1 MLINSYAFQV
11 GSFLM
16 GWWGVVFKGDISK
29 VSDYLVIGLNTGY
42 LGSLTTFSGWNQKM
56 LDLTVDGHW
65 VLTFLG
71 FFIGNE
77 GHFLVKK
84 KSSNIELQITG
95 FQMKINMFQ
104 LHFFCR
110 SCFSSRSDLITLYSL
125 SLFFRYDSLQAC
137 FLRPIL
143 LFLGLRQPRVSG
155 GF

>member
-1 MLINSYAFQV
+1 
-11 GSFLM
+11 M

-65 VLTFLG
+65 VLAFLG

-84 KSSNIELQITG
+84 NPLT
-95 FQMKINMFQ
+95 
-104 LHFFCR
+104 
-110 SCFSSRSDLITLYSL
+110 
-125 SLFFRYDSLQAC
+125 
-137 FLRPIL
+137 
-143 LFLGLRQPRVSG
+143 
-155 GF
+155 